1 MTSILVKDGLIK
13 CPNCSNFIRSST
25 PKCTKCGLM
34 AGEEGIREL
43 AEIDEQNYLALSD
56 AEDLILF
63 SSAPLTLLIVA
74 FVLSRFVPEFGVTP
88 VFMAA
93 VGLVIFWWKFFRWN
107 QKYGEIEFPDDSF
120 SEGKQKMKKALILG
134 AVGSA
139 VVILVIYSKI

>member
-1 MTSILVKDGLIK
+1 
-13 CPNCSNFIRSST
+13 
-25 PKCTKCGLM
+25 M

-63 SSAPLTLLIVA
+63 SSAPLTLLVVA
-74 FVLSRFVPEFGVTP
+74 YVLSRFVPEFGVTP